1 MEVVMPQP
9 APRLYKA
16 LGDVLRGALPADASQ
31 KQLAELM
38 AVSEQAVHY
47 WISGQN
53 RPAPDRLGSIAAML
67 DLSPEHL
74 AALAGYESEPAALAK
89 VLTIYERERA
99 GGFAH
104 PRQTLAGAPV
114 QRR

>member
-1 MEVVMPQP
+1 MEGMMPQP

-16 LGDVLRGALPADASQ
+16 LGDVLRDALPTDTPQ
-31 KQLAELM
+31 KLLAELM

-53 RPAPDRLGSIAAML
+53 RPAPDRLGSIAAIL

-74 AALAGYESEPAALAK
+74 AALAGYETEPVALAK
-89 VLTIYERERA
+89 VLTIYERARA
-99 GGFAH
+99 NNFVY
-104 PRQTLAGAPV
+104 RSDTLAGAPFP
-114 QRR
+114 RR